1 MKVVSTSFVI
11 SVEAGLPNITA
22 GIISYENAFYGAYG
36 ALSASGRNGAA
47 NYHREGSTNNMIGPI
62 KFNASKSNP
71 VYGNS
76 KTVTPLSLSCTVLI
90 RY

>member
-11 SVEAGLPNITA
+11 SVSAGLPNITA
-22 GIISYENAFYGAYG
+22 GITSYENAFYGAYG

-47 NYHREGSTNNMIGPI
+47 NYHKEGSTNNMIGPT
-62 KFNASKSNP
+62 KFNASKSHSI
-71 VYGNS
+71 YGSSN
-76 KTVTPLSLSCTVLI
+76 TVTPLSLSCTVLI